1 MIANQRA
8 PTASARYTTVIYLWS
23 LRRAAV
29 TGAREKS
36 VEKLA
41 PLGGNC
47 YLCEIEIH
55 SMQNAAI
62 KESCNYHN
70 MSRLHLL
77 IGGGNF
83 LGLPSLGLDIWRS
96 SVCNKHAGGRFSLY
110 LKPNFLANATNLSIF
125 YT

>member
-8 PTASARYTTVIYLWS
+8 YGERALHHCKIFVS

-29 TGAREKS
+29 AGAREKS
-36 VEKLA
+36 AKKLA

-55 SMQNAAI
+55 SMQNTAI
-62 KESCNYHN
+62 KESRNYHN
-70 MSRLHLL
+70 MSKLHLL

-96 SVCNKHAGGRFSLY
+96 SVCNKHIGGRFSCALPFDMGES
-110 LKPNFLANATNLSIF
+110 LISNVSLANL
-125 YT
+125 